1 MQSGDIGAIG
11 MPFTDGATI
20 VIYSQLDPRGFA
32 AADGHWL
39 WNRARLI
46 PSRADG
52 RRMIISRLQRRAR

>member
-1 MQSGDIGAIG
+1 

-52 RRMIISRLQRRAR
+52 RRMIISRLQRGAR